1 VKLHEIAGAVM
12 KYENK
17 LTVVVVLGKMNPA
30 ILSHDFLK
38 QNKILP
44 TELCDQTP
52 KPMITPVLSLVEYD
66 KKLTIVVEQERFV
79 VQSLA
84 EEGPSFIP
92 GLVTAYFKTLPFTPL
107 SSVGVNFQGK
117 ALFADATELG
127 RLKSHLTPGGHEA
140 AAITRQKTTE
150 WGVRFKFPKDIFT
163 VSLSFD
169 WIKADQTDIPDIPVS
184 INYHRDLA
192 EGEQRH
198 TQLKEAV
205 DQMSNLLDDFKG
217 FLAQLVT

>member
-1 VKLHEIAGAVM
+1 M
-12 KYENK
+12 NYENK
-17 LTVVVVLGKMNPA
+17 LTAVVILGKMNPA

-44 TELCDQTP
+44 TELHDQTP

-66 KKLTIVVEQERFV
+66 KKLTVVVDQERFV
-79 VQSLA
+79 AQSPA
-84 EEGPSFIP
+84 DEAPSFIP

-107 SSVGVNFQGK
+107 SGVGVNFQGK
-117 ALFADATELG
+117 ALFADAAELG
-127 RLKSHLTPGGHEA
+127 RLKSRLAPGGHEA
-140 AAITRQKTTE
+140 AAITGQKATD
-150 WGVRFKFPKDIFT
+150 WGIRFRFPKDIFT

-169 WIKADQTDIPDIPVS
+169 WIKADQAEVAVS
-184 INYHRDLA
+184 VNYHRDLA

-198 TQLKEAV
+198 PQLKEAL
-205 DQMSNLLDDFKG
+205 DQMPKLLDDFKG